1 MSPGPPRSAWRPVSF
16 SGICWTAQY
25 WSTVKCQFRDP
36 MDPPFQCPGMRRGI
50 TLGISGA
57 VNRDKP
63 RMHGMGGTA
72 RTGARGHEITVNV
85 HLSGHLG
92 HRARHGRHI
101 LNPEADGGRARGVRT
116 RRQQSRQHQK
126 HRICRQ
132 HSNIHDSSLD
142 YRGRA
147 GKQISSQNSLFHPFR
162 NTAPGKREIL
172 KKAPAHSHPAI
183 RATPFPARGFHAR
196 RNKTAP

>member
-1 MSPGPPRSAWRPVSF
+1 
-16 SGICWTAQY
+16 
-25 WSTVKCQFRDP
+25 
-36 MDPPFQCPGMRRGI
+36 MRRGV
-50 TLGISGA
+50 TPGIGCA

-63 RMHGMGGTA
+63 RMHGMGGPA
-72 RTGARGHEITVNV
+72 STGARGHEITVNV

-132 HSNIHDSSLD
+132 HSDIHDSSLD
-142 YRGRA
+142 HRRRA

-162 NTAPGKREIL
+162 NTAAGKRDIL
-172 KKAPAHSHPAI
+172 KKAPAHSHRQSGTPP
-183 RATPFPARGFHAR
+183 RMPFPCPEKQNRPIKSRTGGLP
-196 RNKTAP
+196 TAISVHTLSSP